1 MPRRKKPF
9 TVNLTPEAAD
19 KLNEMAQ
26 QMSMDRGQVV
36 SLLILKADLRL
47 MLAWP
52 DAEVNHAQPATKTP

>member
-19 KLNEMAQ
+19 KLNEMSRR
-26 QMSMDRGQVV
+26 MGMDRGQVV

-47 MLAWP
+47 TLEWA
-52 DAEVNHAQPATKTP
+52 ATEGHETHTDG